1 MGSFLFFL
9 IVFGVIAAVAYG
21 LITKK
26 KSTTDVTPVS
36 PVVPV
41 SPPNKGDGGSGGGVQ
56 K

>member
-26 KSTTDVTPVS
+26 KSTTDVTPV
-36 PVVPV
+36 VPV
-41 SPPNKGDGGSGGGVQ
+41 PPPNKGDGGSGGGVQ